1 MKKHSTRSLGLCL
14 ALSVT
19 FLLVL
24 SNCGP
29 KDSVEDIDPD
39 SNPNKTEP
47 RSRLTGGSGNGANV
61 NYCKYPLDLG
71 TTVDPRRPGLAQ
83 TVLST
88 PIDSKCASFRDS
100 RLTLRSKQKITFLA
114 RVLCQS
120 VTSSNE
126 QICNISTQ
134 EILTTQKNA
143 VVLPL
148 IADETLRATDL
159 EASIEMY

>member
-1 MKKHSTRSLGLCL
+1 MKKYSTRSLGLSL

-71 TTVDPRRPGLAQ
+71 TTIDPRRPGLAQ

-100 RLTLRSKQKITFLA
+100 RLTLRAKQKITFLA

-148 IADETLRATDL
+148 IAEETLRSTDI